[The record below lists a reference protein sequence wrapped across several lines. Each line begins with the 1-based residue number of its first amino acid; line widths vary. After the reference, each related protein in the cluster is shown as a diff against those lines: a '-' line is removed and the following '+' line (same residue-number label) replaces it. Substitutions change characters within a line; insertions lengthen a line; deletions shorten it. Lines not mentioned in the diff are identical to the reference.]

1 MSIKPPITDLPIETD
16 SSGFYEGFNK
26 IVALGSKILI
36 GLLILW
42 AAVFPDAAGNVLK
55 NIRSTIDANTGAW
68 YMYVM
73 AFYIVVCLALALWP
87 STGKLKL
94 GTDNEKPEFS
104 NFSWFSM
111 MFGAGIGI
119 GMLTYATA
127 EPLYHY
133 GTNPD
138 VIQGLAEGSAA
149 DNVRPAYKW
158 SFLHWSFSA
167 WACYAIVGLALVFS
181 AIRAGF
187 R

>member
-1 MSIKPPITDLPIETD
+1 M
-16 SSGFYEGFNK
+16 
-26 IVALGSKILI
+26 V
-36 GLLILW
+36 
-42 AAVFPDAAGNVLK
+42 
-55 NIRSTIDANTGAW
+55 
-68 YMYVM
+68 
-73 AFYIVVCLALALWP
+73 
-87 STGKLKL
+87 
-94 GTDNEKPEFS
+94 
-104 NFSWFSM
+104 SM
-111 MFGAGIGI
+111 MIGAGSGI
-119 GMLTYATA
+119 GMLTYATT
-127 EPLYHY
+127 EQLYHY